1 MKITEVK
8 LVIGDLLYTAHVKLI
23 KLDQRWLLYYRIVEG
38 TGAVSFVIWDQMIDK
53 TKRAM
58 I

>member
-8 LVIGDLLYTAHVKLI
+8 LVIGDLLYIAHVKLI
-23 KLDQRWLLYYRIVEG
+23 KLDPRWMLYYRIVEA
-38 TGAVSFVIWDQMIDK
+38 TGAVSFLIWDQMIDK

-58 I
+58 T